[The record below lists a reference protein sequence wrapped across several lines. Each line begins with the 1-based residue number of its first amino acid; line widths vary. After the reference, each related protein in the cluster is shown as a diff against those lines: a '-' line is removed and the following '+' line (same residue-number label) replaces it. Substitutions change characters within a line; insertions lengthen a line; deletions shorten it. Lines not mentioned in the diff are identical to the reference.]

1 MEKQNVTLTFESYV
15 LSSSN
20 CNGKEISW
28 KLEGGKV
35 EKPDMENY
43 VGTCK

>member
-1 MEKQNVTLTFESYV
+1 MTFESCV
-15 LSSSN
+15 LSSSY
-20 CNGKEISW
+20 CNGKEILW

-35 EKPDMENY
+35 GKPDMENY